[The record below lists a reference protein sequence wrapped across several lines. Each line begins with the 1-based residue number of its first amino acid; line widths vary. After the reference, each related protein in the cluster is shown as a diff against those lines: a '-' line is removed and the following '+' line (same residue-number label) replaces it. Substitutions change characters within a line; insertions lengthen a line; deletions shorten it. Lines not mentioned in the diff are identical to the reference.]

1 MKQNSSHSIETAI
14 NNVVKLAGLT
24 EEHKSELLMHF
35 SEHTKYGLVNAVI
48 SLARDTESVDA
59 RIRLE
64 EFGGRLLST
73 PENEFEE
80 IIA

>member
-1 MKQNSSHSIETAI
+1 
-14 NNVVKLAGLT
+14 
-24 EEHKSELLMHF
+24 MHF
-35 SEHTKYGLVNAVI
+35 SEHTKYGLVNAVT

-64 EFGGRLLST
+64 EFGGRVLSA